1 MTKFDKQLLAMVF
14 ASIILWLFGIGGWD
28 TLLLNICLNFI
39 ATVIFATIFN
49 LNEYLTRENKPTL
62 TIKVEDINS
71 VIK

>member
-1 MTKFDKQLLAMVF
+1 MIKFDKQLLVILF

-28 TLLLNICLNFI
+28 TLLSNICLNFI
-39 ATVIFATIFN
+39 VIVIFATIFN